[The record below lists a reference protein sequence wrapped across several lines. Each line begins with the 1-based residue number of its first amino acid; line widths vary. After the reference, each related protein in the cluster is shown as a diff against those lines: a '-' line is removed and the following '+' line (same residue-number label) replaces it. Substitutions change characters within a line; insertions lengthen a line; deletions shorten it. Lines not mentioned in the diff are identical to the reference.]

1 MASLPAMTPRLV
13 LPGSVLA
20 FVLLFA
26 VSVLFGFPAVQGLD
40 NPPWQDFLLD
50 EDETDPLESKLS
62 LAVPDGQPA
71 LPGASQVV
79 LPVHHAGPLAQS
91 SIGPFVR
98 TLVSASTK
106 PRAPPV
112 A

>member
-1 MASLPAMTPRLV
+1 MTPRLA
-13 LPGSVLA
+13 LTGSVLA
-20 FVLLFA
+20 FVVLFA

-62 LAVPDGQPA
+62 PALPDGQPA
-71 LPGASQVV
+71 LPSAGQVV
-79 LPVHHAGPLAQS
+79 APFHHSGPLAPS

-98 TLVSASTK
+98 TLLSASTK
-106 PRAPPV
+106 PRAPP
-112 A
+112 AA

>member
-1 MASLPAMTPRLV
+1 MASRPSMEPRPV

-20 FVLLFA
+20 FVVFFA

-40 NPPWQDFLLD
+40 NPPWQDFLLG

-71 LPGASQVV
+71 LPSLSQVV
-79 LPVHHAGPLAQS
+79 VPFRHAGPRSQS
-91 SIGPFVR
+91 SIGPFLES
-98 TLVSASTK
+98 LVPASTK
-106 PRAPPV
+106 PRAPP
-112 A
+112 AA